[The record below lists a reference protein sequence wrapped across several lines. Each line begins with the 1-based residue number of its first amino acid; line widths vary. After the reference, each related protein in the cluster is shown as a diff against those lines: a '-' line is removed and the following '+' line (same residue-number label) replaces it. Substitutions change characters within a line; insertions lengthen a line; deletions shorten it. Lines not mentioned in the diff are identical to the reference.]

1 MHIFLATLRVTY
13 AKRTL
18 PVTIP
23 TPSQIALSTLEQ
35 AQGIMLQWFVPE
47 GISAEQAIEKL
58 LPILDNQTLMHAMR
72 ELRKELEKK
81 S

>member
-1 MHIFLATLRVTY
+1 M
-13 AKRTL
+13 
-18 PVTIP
+18 TIP

-58 LPILDNQTLMHAMR
+58 LPILDNPQLMQAMR
-72 ELRKELEKK
+72 ELRKELEK

>member
-1 MHIFLATLRVTY
+1 VHTFLATLLVTY

-18 PVTIP
+18 LVTIP
-23 TPSQIALSTLEQ
+23 TPSQIVLSTLEQ

-47 GISAEQAIEKL
+47 GISAEQAMEKL
-58 LPILDNQTLMHAMR
+58 LPILDNQTLMRAMR
-72 ELRKELEKK
+72 ELRKELEA